1 MNILRQGWCVDL
13 CFGKC
18 GILYMSP
25 QVLWTDVYLS
35 SITGILGPQGVAGT
49 DKLCAQHSGKR
60 EEGLLPGG
68 RFQRGSD
75 VGAGVLG
82 INRLHGVDK
91 RGRTCQ
97 ADVTSWP
104 WHGCV
109 NPLCLE
115 YTGSTLC
122 LEVTRKDWRNRSA
135 KVRMPS

>member
-1 MNILRQGWCVDL
+1 MFICHPSQASWVHREWPGQTSCVLSIQGRGRKACSQVG
-13 CFGKC
+13 F
-18 GILYMSP
+18 SP
-25 QVLWTDVYLS
+25 
-35 SITGILGPQGVAGT
+35 
-49 DKLCAQHSGKR
+49 
-60 EEGLLPGG
+60 G